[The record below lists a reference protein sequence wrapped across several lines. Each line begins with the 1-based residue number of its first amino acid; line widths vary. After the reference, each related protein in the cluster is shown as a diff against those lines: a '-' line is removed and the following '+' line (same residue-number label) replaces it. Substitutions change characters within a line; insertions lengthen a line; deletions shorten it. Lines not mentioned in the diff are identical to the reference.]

1 MAQVFDR
8 SSNALI
14 RASLVLTGL
23 IVIIAGVTLNELQRS
38 PWVTRQGQR
47 PEQPVPFSHKHHV
60 QGLGL
65 QCQYCH
71 TVVEK
76 SSYAGI
82 PPTKTCMNCHSQIWT
97 NAQLLE
103 PVRQS
108 WETGRSIPWIKVH
121 DLPDYVYF
129 NHSVHVNKGL
139 GCSSCHGRVDEMP
152 LMYMQN
158 TLQMEWCLNCHRN
171 PVKNLRP
178 TSEIYNMAWAGASED
193 HPVYCAQVSTTGPT
207 AHQISCTTKD
217 PGNHNPEVAML
228 QAPVMPRGG
237 QASPATNGGLNGAQ
251 EEPGIG
257 DQISPQSPG
266 RPGMTH
272 PQSGPNLD
280 QEPIPENGSG
290 KSVSNVPVIRMPASY
305 QKFTDQNALGA
316 YLVDKYHIRSP
327 NQISSCET
335 CHR

>member
-8 SSNALI
+8 SSNALA

-23 IVIIAGVTLNELQRS
+23 IVIALGVALNSLQRS

-47 PEQPVPFSHKHHV
+47 PDQPVPFSHKHHV
-60 QGLGL
+60 EGLGL

-71 TVVEK
+71 TSVEK

-108 WETGRSIPWIKVH
+108 WATGESIQWIKVH

-129 NHSVHVNKGL
+129 NHEIHVNKGI

-152 LMYMQN
+152 LMYQEN

-171 PVKNLRP
+171 PGVNLRP
-178 TSEIYNMAWAGASED
+178 TSQIYNMAWTGPSTDKPVWCTATVNTDGTSVPTAQGVNCVMKDPNAAGGNNVAQNEMPAVGAS
-193 HPVYCAQVSTTGPT
+193 HA
-207 AHQISCTTKD
+207 
-217 PGNHNPEVAML
+217 
-228 QAPVMPRGG
+228 
-237 QASPATNGGLNGAQ
+237 
-251 EEPGIG
+251 
-257 DQISPQSPG
+257 
-266 RPGMTH
+266 PGMTTA
-272 PQSGPNLD
+272 PM
-280 QEPIPENGSG
+280 
-290 KSVSNVPVIRMPASY
+290 PVAVLPVNY
-305 QKFTDQNALGA
+305 VKFTGQNDLGK
-316 YLVDKYHIRSP
+316 YLTAQYHIRTA
-327 NQISSCET
+327 NELSSCEV